1 MRSSNEAV
9 SQRRDKILD
18 YISATGRTSTEIV
31 AKEFGV
37 SVMTARRDLLYL
49 MEKRL
54 MTEPEAHRFIQKKSM
69 DAGFKMVSTARL
81 IISNYG

>member
-31 AKEFGV
+31 LWKNG
-37 SVMTARRDLLYL
+37 
-49 MEKRL
+49 
-54 MTEPEAHRFIQKKSM
+54 
-69 DAGFKMVSTARL
+69 
-81 IISNYG
+81 